1 MGILTVQASRTALGH
16 NNYNGACITVVGTMN
31 GHGAGGSNSAPS
43 ISACSLHQQRLP
55 DEARAAAAW
64 LSLQSDLADAFE
76 RFSKDL
82 LVIHARGLNVLTSLD
97 VRRHNDLGGVF
108 GNGGTCAFGAG
119 GGARDALNSLL
130 LLCSEAAAEADRFS
144 CGVRSGVVQP
154 VNIALEPLTQAPD
167 VGDSSCAATPHV
179 ATSSGEVQ
187 KAARRL
193 QLAEEELTVS

>member
-1 MGILTVQASRTALGH
+1 
-16 NNYNGACITVVGTMN
+16 MN
-31 GHGAGGSNSAPS
+31 GHGAGGFNSAPS
-43 ISACSLHQQRLP
+43 VSACSLHQQKLP

-64 LSLQSDLADAFE
+64 LWLQSDLADAFE

-82 LVIHARGLNVLTSLD
+82 LAIHARGLNVLTSLD
-97 VRRHNDLGGVF
+97 LRRHNKPGGVCD
-108 GNGGTCAFGAG
+108 NGGASGFGAG

-130 LLCSEAAAEADRFS
+130 LLCSEAGAEADRFS

-154 VNIALEPLTQAPD
+154 VDVALEPLARAAD
-167 VGDSSCAATPHV
+167 AAGSSRAATLHV
-179 ATSSGEVQ
+179 ATGSGEVQ